1 MTGTHLATHVR
12 GFVHGAS
19 IDGGGKVVELRSPLD
34 GALVARLDGASPA
47 TVDAAV
53 TDAVAAFRGFRNAT
67 IAARS
72 SLLLA
77 AAEALQAEA
86 KRIGAMIVE
95 DIGKPVRAAM
105 FEANRAAQLVRACAN
120 EIRTMRG
127 DTLPLDAVEAGAGRV
142 GFTRRVPF
150 GVVAAVTPFNA
161 PANLLLQK
169 VAPALAAG
177 NAVVAKPHPAGS
189 RVAVALA
196 EAFSTAG
203 LPAGL
208 FNVVLGDRDPA
219 HELAKHH
226 AVDVMTF
233 TGGTAAGDAL
243 VRAAGA
249 KKFIAELGSNAANIV
264 LRDADIADAAKR
276 IASAAF
282 EASGQQCISAQRIL
296 VAADI
301 HDAFLAEFLAAARRL
316 KVGDPNDEAT
326 DVGPMISPGAA
337 DRVMAMIEE
346 AVSRGARSVLAPT
359 RAGCVVSP
367 AIVADVPRDCA
378 LWRDEAFGPVALVQ
392 PFGDIEEA
400 LRLANDSGFGL
411 QGAVFTNNL
420 KSAFRF
426 IDEFDVGSLW
436 INEASRF
443 RLDSYPFGGV
453 KRSGFGREGVRY
465 AIEELSQLKFIGIRS
480 GT

>member
-1 MTGTHLATHVR
+1 LATHVR
-12 GFVHGAS
+12 GFVHGDP
-19 IDGGGKVVELRSPLD
+19 IDGGGDVVDLYSPLD
-34 GALVARLDGASPA
+34 GALVARLDAALPA

-53 TDAVAAFRGFRNAT
+53 TDAAAAFRAFRSST
-67 IAARS
+67 IAKRS

-77 AAEALQAEA
+77 AADALQADA
-86 KRIGAMIVE
+86 TRIGNLIVK

-105 FEANRAAQLVRACAN
+105 FEANRAALLVRACAN

-127 DTLPLDAVEAGAGRV
+127 DTLPLDAVEAGAGRM
-142 GFTRRVPF
+142 GFTRRVPY

-196 EAFSTAG
+196 EAFAKAG

-208 FNVVLGDRDPA
+208 FNVVLGAREPA

-226 AVDVMTF
+226 LVDVVTF

-264 LRDADIADAAKR
+264 LRDADIGDAAKR
-276 IASAAF
+276 IAGAAF

-296 VAADI
+296 VAAEI
-301 HDAFLAEFLAAARRL
+301 QEAFLAAFVAAAGRL
-316 KVGDPNDEAT
+316 VVGDPNDQAT
-326 DVGPMISPGAA
+326 DVGPMISAAAA
-337 DRVMAMIEE
+337 DRVMAMIDE
-346 AVSRGARSVLAPT
+346 AVSRGGRGVLAPM
-359 RAGCVVSP
+359 RSGCTVSP

-392 PFGDIEEA
+392 TFGDVDEA

-411 QGAVFTNNL
+411 QGAVFTNDL

-436 INEASRF
+436 VNEASRF

>member
-1 MTGTHLATHVR
+1 
-12 GFVHGAS
+12 
-19 IDGGGKVVELRSPLD
+19 
-34 GALVARLDGASPA
+34 
-47 TVDAAV
+47 
-53 TDAVAAFRGFRNAT
+53 
-67 IAARS
+67 
-72 SLLLA
+72 
-77 AAEALQAEA
+77 
-86 KRIGAMIVE
+86 MIVE

-105 FEANRAAQLVRACAN
+105 FEANRAAQLVRACAS
-120 EIRTMRG
+120 EIGTMRG
-127 DTLPLDAVEAGAGRV
+127 DTLPLDAVEAGAGRM

-196 EAFSTAG
+196 EAFAKSG

-208 FNVVLGDRDPA
+208 FNVVLGDREPA
-219 HELAKHH
+219 HELAKHQ
-226 AVDVMTF
+226 AVDVVTF
-233 TGGTAAGDAL
+233 TGGTAAGDSL

-249 KKFIAELGSNAANIV
+249 KKFIAELGSNAANII
-264 LRDADIADAAKR
+264 LRDADIVDAAKR
-276 IASAAF
+276 IAGAAF

-296 VAADI
+296 VAAEVQE
-301 HDAFLAEFLAAARRL
+301 AFLAEFVSAAKRL
-316 KVGDPNDEAT
+316 KVGDPHDQAT
-326 DVGPMISPGAA
+326 DVGPMISAAAA
-337 DRVMAMIEE
+337 DRVMGMIGE
-346 AVSRGARSVLAPT
+346 AVSRGGRSVLAAT
-359 RAGCVVSP
+359 RAGCIVSP
-367 AIVADVPRDCA
+367 AIVADVPRNCA
-378 LWRDEAFGPVALVQ
+378 LWRDEAFGPVAVVQ
-392 PFGDIEEA
+392 SFGDVDEA
-400 LRLANDSGFGL
+400 LQLANDSGFGL
-411 QGAVFTNNL
+411 QGAVFTNDL

-426 IDEFDVGSLW
+426 IDEFEVGSLW

>member
-1 MTGTHLATHVR
+1 MATPVLN
-12 GFVHGAS
+12 FVHGAS
-19 IDGGGKVVELRSPLD
+19 IDGGGNGVELHSPLT
-34 GALVARLDGASPA
+34 GALVARVDGASPA

-53 TDAVAAFRGFRNAT
+53 TDAAAAFRAFRNTTVAKR
-67 IAARS
+67 A

-77 AAEALQAEA
+77 AADALQAEA
-86 KRIGAMIVE
+86 TRIGALIVE

-127 DTLPLDAVEAGAGRV
+127 DTLPLDAVEAGAGRM

-150 GVVAAVTPFNA
+150 GVVGAVTPFNA

-196 EAFSTAG
+196 EAFSRAG

-208 FNVVLGDRDPA
+208 FNVVLGDRAPA

-226 AVDVMTF
+226 AVAVMTF

-264 LRDADIADAAKR
+264 LKDADIADAAKR
-276 IASAAF
+276 IAAAAF

-296 VAADI
+296 VAADV
-301 HDAFLAEFLAAARRL
+301 HEAFLAEFVAAARRL

-326 DVGPMISPGAA
+326 DVGPMISPAAA
-337 DRVMAMIEE
+337 DRVMTMIDE
-346 AVSRGARSVLAPT
+346 AVSRGGRSVLAPT
-359 RAGCVVSP
+359 RTGCVVSP
-367 AIVADVPRDCA
+367 AIVSDVPHDCA
-378 LWRDEAFGPVALVQ
+378 LWRDEVFGPVALVQ
-392 PFGDIEEA
+392 RFGDVEEA
-400 LRLANDSGFGL
+400 LRLANDSSFGL
-411 QGAVFTNNL
+411 QGAVFTNDL

-426 IDEFDVGSLW
+426 IDEFEVGSLW